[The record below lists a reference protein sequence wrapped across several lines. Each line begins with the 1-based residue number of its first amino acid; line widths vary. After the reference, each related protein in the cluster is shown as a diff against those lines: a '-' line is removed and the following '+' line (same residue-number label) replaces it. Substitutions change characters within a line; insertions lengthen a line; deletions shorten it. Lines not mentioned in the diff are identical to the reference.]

1 MPSSFDLIL
10 KNGKCFIDGQLKNI
24 DIGISEGI
32 IKSINNIEETPDQKI
47 LDVNNLL
54 VLPGI
59 IDTQVH
65 FREPGSTDVEDLE
78 SGSKAAVLGGV
89 TSVFEMPNTNPPT
102 SNQTEFNKKL
112 SLAKNRMFS
121 NYAFYFGATP
131 QNIDDLKELNN
142 LEGCCGVKLFAGSS
156 TGTLLVDKEKD
167 IEKVF
172 ENTSKIVSVHSED
185 EEILNLRKKLREKGN
200 VLTHSVWRNEESAIS
215 STRKIVKIAKRLN
228 KNAHILHVSTKE
240 EVDFLSQNKGNIT
253 FEITP
258 QHLTL
263 TSPECY
269 EKLGTFAQMNPPI
282 RDKSHYDRLW
292 YAVRNNYNDTIGSDH
307 APHLKQNKKK
317 EYPDSPSG
325 MPGVQT
331 LMPVMLNHVNSGKL
345 SLEQLM
351 NSVCENPVKIFEIQD
366 KGFIKEGFDADF
378 TIVDLNKVIEI
389 KNEKIESKCGWS
401 PFDGY
406 KFKGTPVAT
415 IINGEIKMKNGKL
428 LGYPS
433 GKPILFK

>member
-1 MPSSFDLIL
+1 MLDLIIKNGSCYIDKDL
-10 KNGKCFIDGQLKNI
+10 KNHDIAIKDSKIVEIGKIDKEAKEIFDAKGL
-24 DIGISEGI
+24 
-32 IKSINNIEETPDQKI
+32 T
-47 LDVNNLL
+47 
-54 VLPGI
+54 VLPGC
-59 IDTQVH
+59 IDTQTH
-65 FREPGSTDVEDLE
+65 FREPGSTDTEDLH
-78 SGSKAAVLGGV
+78 SGSRAAIAGGI

-102 SNQTEFNKKL
+102 SNKLEFQKKL
-112 SLAKNRMFS
+112 DLAKNRMYC

-131 QNIDDLKELNN
+131 DNVTELENLKDLK
-142 LEGCCGVKLFAGSS
+142 GCCGIKLFAGSS
-156 TGTLLVDKEKD
+156 TGSLLVQHEKD

-172 ENTSKIVSVHSED
+172 KSSSKVVSVHSED
-185 EEILNLRKKLREKGN
+185 EEILNKNKKLIKDGD
-200 VLTHSVWRNEESAIS
+200 VHSHPIWRSEECAIS
-215 STRKIVKIAKRLN
+215 STRRIVRIAERYK
-228 KNAHILHVSTKE
+228 KKAHILHVTTKQE
-240 EVDFLSQNKGNIT
+240 IDFLSQHKGNIT

-258 QHLTL
+258 QHLTIFA
-263 TSPECY
+263 PNCY
-269 EKLGTFAQMNPPI
+269 DELGTYAQMNPPL

-292 YAVRNNYNDTIGSDH
+292 YGVKNNINDTIGSDH
-307 APHLKQNKKK
+307 APHLKKNKDKK
-317 EYPDSPSG
+317 YPNSPSG

-345 SLEQLM
+345 SLEQLI
-351 NSVCENPVKIFEIQD
+351 NLVCENPVKIFGIQD

-389 KNEKIESKCGWS
+389 KNENIESKCGWS

-428 LGYPS
+428 LGHPS